1 MNKNALN
8 LGITMAVI
16 GILIFLLMV
25 VLEPGMILLSVLG
38 FVGFIVA
45 IIIPIIFIRKEREA
59 QGGAITLGE
68 AFKLSFI
75 GLLIGGA
82 IGIVFQILYIQVI
95 DPEFGERMTAQT
107 LEMSNSF
114 MEGNMDDDMREEILR
129 QAEEDS
135 LNRYTVSG
143 MLKSFGIAAIFYAVV
158 SLILAAI
165 LKKSPEGTSG
175 SETLDG

>member
-8 LGITMAVI
+8 LGITMGVI

-38 FVGFIVA
+38 FVGIIVA
-45 IIIPIIFIRKEREA
+45 IVLPIIFIRKERETN
-59 QGGAITLGE
+59 GGVISFGE

-82 IGIVFQILYIQVI
+82 IGVIFQILYIQVI
-95 DPEFGERMTAQT
+95 DPEFGERMTAKT

-114 MEGNMDDDMREEILR
+114 MEGNMDDEMREQILR
-129 QAEEDS
+129 DAEADS
-135 LNRYTVSG
+135 LKRYTVPG
-143 MLKSFGIAAIFYAVV
+143 MLQTFGIAAIFYAVI
-158 SLILAAI
+158 SLILAAV
-165 LKKSPEGTSG
+165 LKKSPEGASS